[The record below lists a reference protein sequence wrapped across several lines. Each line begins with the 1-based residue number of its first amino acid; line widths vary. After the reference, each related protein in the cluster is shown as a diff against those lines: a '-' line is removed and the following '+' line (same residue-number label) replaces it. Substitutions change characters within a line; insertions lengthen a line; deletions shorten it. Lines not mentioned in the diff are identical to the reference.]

1 MIGIQPDSADR
12 APGSD
17 NPVAPASDF
26 SPTYSSAQEFTP
38 AVPPALTFP
47 ASAPARRILPV
58 LLWSTTGALLLA
70 AAWLLFRSCSFD
82 VRSVGAYGLYFAGS
96 VFAPGLVCLRW
107 ITGRPLSWT
116 WAIAL
121 GVPTGF
127 ALEILVFLSA
137 SALGLKVWLP
147 VWPVASVAAAVAWGF
162 RSGGPALRW
171 RLSSRHAGVALAL
184 SALFLVTVVSA
195 VSQMFS
201 EAPLVTGLPQRP
213 IFHDWVY
220 LVSRA
225 AAIKEHWPIEDPSLA
240 GTPLSYHYFMMV
252 HAAAASW
259 SARLEVTLVLLR
271 LMIIPLGA
279 VLVVQ
284 AYLLG
289 RWLGRSPV
297 AGLWAALLTVCASGV
312 SFRPDYER
320 TDFLDLFSRWLYVS
334 PTFYFG
340 VIFFGALLF
349 AVGWLESQP
358 RLRLRAVV
366 WLGLLAAAGT
376 GAKGTVLPVLLLGL
390 GIWMSVRWWRSRRLP
405 ARQGLIGAAMA
416 LCFGVVYVFV
426 LSAWGAGT
434 AEFDPFRVYHLT
446 QFWQEYAVPCQRA
459 LKRWLDAP
467 DVGTWLG
474 ALVCA
479 LGVFAGTA
487 GVRLLALPYLLRIDP
502 RHRAAMAAWLG
513 AAVLASF
520 LMGSLLHFDSN
531 GELYLILL
539 MRLPLAV
546 LAGAALASGGAR
558 LRVFLAE
565 LPRGALRRADQF
577 RLALLALIV
586 VGLGSTLL
594 IQSSLWFARSRRGFA
609 DWLAVRPDLR
619 INDDLVPMY
628 EAMLWLRANSER
640 HAVVVANAFTE
651 KNLKEGRGVL
661 VDHTTAGVHYYYSA
675 LSERHLWIEGPSYQL
690 DLDRSRQRLALA
702 DRLFYRGYVPS
713 SRVFAR
719 GPVYVLLDHAIGDGA
734 RLALPERHRVF
745 SNGRFEVYRLPR
757 EAPVRAAGLP
767 GAE

>member
-1 MIGIQPDSADR
+1 
-12 APGSD
+12 
-17 NPVAPASDF
+17 
-26 SPTYSSAQEFTP
+26 
-38 AVPPALTFP
+38 
-47 ASAPARRILPV
+47 
-58 LLWSTTGALLLA
+58 
-70 AAWLLFRSCSFD
+70 
-82 VRSVGAYGLYFAGS
+82 
-96 VFAPGLVCLRW
+96 
-107 ITGRPLSWT
+107 
-116 WAIAL
+116 
-121 GVPTGF
+121 
-127 ALEILVFLSA
+127 
-137 SALGLKVWLP
+137 
-147 VWPVASVAAAVAWGF
+147 
-162 RSGGPALRW
+162 
-171 RLSSRHAGVALAL
+171 
-184 SALFLVTVVSA
+184 
-195 VSQMFS
+195 MFS

-225 AAIKEHWPIEDPSLA
+225 AAIKEHWPLEDPSLA

-284 AYLLG
+284 AYVLG

-312 SFRPDYER
+312 SFRPDFER

-340 VIFFGALLF
+340 VIYFGALLF
-349 AVGWLESQP
+349 AVGWLESQA
-358 RLRLRAVV
+358 RLRLRALAWV
-366 WLGLLAAAGT
+366 GLLAAAGT
-376 GAKGTVLPVLLLGL
+376 GAKGTVLPVLLFGL
-390 GIWMSVRWWRSRRLP
+390 GVWFGVRWWRQRRLP
-405 ARQGLIGAAMA
+405 VRLAVIG
-416 LCFGVVYVFV
+416 GVMTLAFSLVYVFV

-474 ALVCA
+474 ALICA

-487 GVRLLALPYLLRIDP
+487 GVRLLALPYLLRVDR
-502 RHRAAMAAWLG
+502 RHRAPLAAWLG
-513 AAVLASF
+513 SALLASW
-520 LMGSLLHFDSN
+520 LLGTLLHFDSN
-531 GELYLILL
+531 GELYIVLL

-546 LAGAALASGGAR
+546 LAGAAIAGGGAR
-558 LRVFLAE
+558 LRAFLAG
-565 LPRGALRRADQF
+565 LPRGAIRGVDQV
-577 RLALLALIV
+577 RIALLALIV
-586 VGLGSTLL
+586 VGLGTTLL
-594 IQSSLWFARSRRGFA
+594 IQSSLWLSRSRRGFT
-609 DWLAVRPDLR
+609 DWITVRADLR

-628 EAMLWLRANSER
+628 EAMLWLRENSER
-640 HAVVVANAFTE
+640 QAVVVANAFTE
-651 KNLKEGRGVL
+651 RNLKEGRGVL

-690 DLDRSRQRLALA
+690 DLARSRQRLALA
-702 DRLFYRGYVPS
+702 DRLFYKGYVPS

-734 RLALPERHRVF
+734 RLALGDRHRVF

-757 EAPVRAAGLP
+757 EAPPRAP
-767 GAE
+767 GDPNAD